1 MLNCFY
7 RTSLPDD
14 LTGFLDLAFLP
25 NVDSFPTQS
34 QVTDY
39 LKAYC
44 RRYGLLQHV
53 KFGHQV
59 NRVSLQESGV
69 GGAGHKWLVEVT
81 DVTNGTVT
89 LEEFDKIFIST
100 E

>member
-1 MLNCFY
+1 M
-7 RTSLPDD
+7 PVD
-14 LTGFLDLAFLP
+14 LAGFLDFAFLP

-34 QVTDY
+34 QVVDY

-44 RRYGLLQHV
+44 RQYGLLQHV
-53 KFGHQV
+53 KFGHRV

-69 GGAGHKWLVEVT
+69 GGAEHKWLVEIT
-81 DVTNGTVT
+81 DVTNRTVAC
-89 LEEFDKIFIST
+89 EEFDKIFIST

>member
-1 MLNCFY
+1 MLNCY

-14 LTGFLDLAFLP
+14 LTGFIDFAFLP

-34 QVTDY
+34 QVIDY

-44 RRYGLLQHV
+44 RQYGLMQHV

-59 NRVSLQESGV
+59 NCVSLQKSDV
-69 GGAGHKWLVEVT
+69 GGAGDKWLVEVT
-81 DVTNGTVT
+81 DATNGKVIH
-89 LEEFDKIFIST
+89 EEFDKIFIST